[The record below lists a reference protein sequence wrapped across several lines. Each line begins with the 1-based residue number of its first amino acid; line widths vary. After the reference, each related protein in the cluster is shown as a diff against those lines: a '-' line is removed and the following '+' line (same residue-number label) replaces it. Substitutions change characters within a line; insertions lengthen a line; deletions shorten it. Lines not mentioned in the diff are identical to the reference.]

1 MDASEEL
8 TKRFPSRS
16 KYRASDGLVD
26 TLAGFVLNIDARIHE
41 EFVERNALLGDP
53 ACIDLIKR
61 EAARGDAAATAI
73 LRQITGGQ
81 Q

>member
-1 MDASEEL
+1 MDASSEL

-26 TLAGFVLNIDARIHE
+26 TMAGFILNIDARIHE

-53 ACIDLIKR
+53 ACVALVKR
-61 EAARGDAAATAI
+61 EAAKGDPAARGI
-73 LRQITGGQ
+73 LAKIGGQ
-81 Q
+81 A